1 MHVRNAID
9 ESEGFGWSGNAEA
22 APVAGVGEVR
32 DSNLLFQWSSSS
44 EMMPIEP
51 LWRYLAFPAS
61 ESLCTFEISK
71 YRVPV
76 PPCDR
81 NNP

>member
-1 MHVRNAID
+1 MVSADCSGSSGGEVHVRNAID

-51 LWRYLAFPAS
+51 LWRYF
-61 ESLCTFEISK
+61 SLSRE
-71 YRVPV
+71 
-76 PPCDR
+76 
-81 NNP
+81 